1 KVGSR
6 MRGLIQQTE
15 QLKIELDTLKNMY
28 ETNAAPENRKDK
40 SFFLKVK
47 SETEPV
53 YKLLTQ
59 WENNALEQI
68 KKQNVTNVHPKQIVS
83 TKENIELL
91 LMHSY
96 YIDVRRRR
104 YMELHHSVHYVLN
117 QLLRGLYK
125 AANKP

>member
-1 KVGSR
+1 

>member
-1 KVGSR
+1 

-15 QLKIELDTLKNMY
+15 RLKIELDTLKNMY

-68 KKQNVTNVHPKQIVS
+68 KKQNVTNVHPKQTVPA
-83 TKENIELL
+83 KENIVLL
-91 LMHSY
+91 LQHSNY
-96 YIDVRRRR
+96 ADVRRRR
-104 YMELHHSVHYVLN
+104 YIEMHHSVPYILN